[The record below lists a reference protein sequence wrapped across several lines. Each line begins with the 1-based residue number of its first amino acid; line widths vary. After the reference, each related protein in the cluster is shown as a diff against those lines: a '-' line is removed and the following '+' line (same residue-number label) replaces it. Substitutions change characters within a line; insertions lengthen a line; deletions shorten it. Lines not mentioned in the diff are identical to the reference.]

1 MDTPGRLSYLEVVPP
16 QPRLTLGRMQN
27 PVRGFLHGSAAA
39 ASVVGTVALWRHAAP
54 AHQFAMLVFTGGMI
68 GLYTVSSLYHSV
80 PWQDV
85 WKARMQRID
94 HSMIYVLIAAT
105 YTPLAWVVL
114 DGWLR
119 SAVLCMAWGIAIGGI
134 LQKVF
139 LPQVSENFA
148 IAMTTIQGWLALPL
162 IVPLAQR
169 LPASAMVLMGL
180 GGVLYTVGMVFMVT
194 ERPQLWP
201 RVFSHHEA
209 FHVCVVAGSAAHY
222 AMIFAYVARFGTV

>member
-1 MDTPGRLSYLEVVPP
+1 MAEHERF
-16 QPRLTLGRMQN
+16 TLGRMQN
-27 PVRGFLHGSAAA
+27 PVRGFLHGAAA
-39 ASVVGTVALWRHAAP
+39 VASVVGAVALRRHSVP
-54 AHQFAMLVFTGGMI
+54 AHQFALLVFTGSMV

-80 PWQDV
+80 PWQAL
-85 WKARMQRID
+85 WKERMQRVD

-105 YTPLAWVVL
+105 YTPLTLVVL

-119 SAVLCMAWGIAIGGI
+119 VAVLCMAWGIALGGI

-139 LPQVSENFA
+139 LPRMSENVA

-162 IVPLAQR
+162 FIPLAHR
-169 LPASAMVLMGL
+169 LPAPAMVLMGL
-180 GGVLYTVGMVFMVT
+180 GGVHYTVGMVFLVT

-201 RVFSHHEA
+201 RVFSYHEA

-222 AMIFAYVARFGTV
+222 AMMFAYVARFGMA